1 MWGQLESFVTGPASL
16 EGGSQPLRVNI
27 CFLSRG
33 WITPAADNPGV
44 QQQLVLSDSLWRTA
58 FGGDPS
64 IVGREMR

>member
-1 MWGQLESFVTGPASL
+1 MMPMLGVAPRLG
-16 EGGSQPLRVNI
+16 R
-27 CFLSRG
+27 